1 MHKNHIYAVEEVEI
15 KDSSGAGDTFL
26 AALCVN
32 FLKTKKIE
40 EAIDYA
46 NKCATIVVQK
56 KGVTTINEI

>member
-1 MHKNHIYAVEEVEI
+1 MTF
-15 KDSSGAGDTFL
+15 GAGDTFL

-56 KGVTTINEI
+56 KGVTTVNGL